1 MRPDPTFGTL
11 LFAFVAILIFLI
23 VMSGMPEIELWADS
37 FHEGTWV
44 AQGIVSEMD
53 SPSCARE
60 NELGFIPRYKING
73 KGWKLDLVVFGG
85 YGNWPHIPDKIAE
98 LIQWGK
104 PDIIAYDRKTDTVLF
119 AVEETAAVPTGNQ
132 ALQRCERM
140 HGAGMMKV
148 PFWYLLSQYGTH
160 VDEGIRQ
167 ASPWPALMS
176 MGITKSQHAPNLVL
190 LYSSVEEPEDYSKGA
205 GKQQL
210 FAILAAIMVNFAKG
224 RPTLSG
230 TEKLLETQY
239 RAMLKFIDD
248 TIENVS
254 DYFPG
259 KDELTAKETPLRLA
273 KIAAGNSS
281 EDIPLLDWPKFA
293 RLPIYFKE
301 RQKRAKLIKHDAFLS
316 KLEEMKDNHSV
327 YTLSTNA
334 GSRPQPVSDLS
345 DWIASQINTEER
357 APAIRPPVGFRLKIA
372 DFPESKAGLRHV
384 TTATNILYLCDS
396 AKDIARLLGLVFPRL
411 KKRLTM
417 DSLPAIVYVSNSVKP
432 GRIFGDPYTGQFS
445 AFSWIFG
452 GTSNARRI
460 KIAYFPHQ
468 SRGLLKPEI
477 AGKNKGQTVFISLA
491 DYIIFGGGAV
501 YDTKSKIWI

>member
-1 MRPDPTFGTL
+1 
-11 LFAFVAILIFLI
+11 
-23 VMSGMPEIELWADS
+23 MSKIPEIELWADS
-37 FHEGTWV
+37 FHEGTWA
-44 AQGIVSEMD
+44 AQGIVSEM
-53 SPSCARE
+53 SNPRCARE
-60 NELGFIPRYKING
+60 NELGFIPRYKINSE
-73 KGWKLDLVVFGG
+73 GWKLDLVVFGG

-104 PDIIAYDRKTDTVLF
+104 PDIIAYDRGTDTVLF

-176 MGITKSQHAPNLVL
+176 MGITKSQRAPNLVL
-190 LYSSVEEPEDYSKGA
+190 LYSSEEEPEDYSKGA

-210 FAILAAIMVNFAKG
+210 FAVLAAIMVNFAKG

-230 TEKLLETQY
+230 TEHLLETQY

-248 TIENVS
+248 TIDNVS
-254 DYFPG
+254 DFFPG
-259 KDELTAKETPLRLA
+259 KEELTAKGTPLRLA

-293 RLPIYFKE
+293 RLPVGFKE
-301 RQKRAKLIKHDAFLS
+301 RQKKSKLIKHDSFLS
-316 KLEEMKDNHSV
+316 KLEEMKDKRSV
-327 YTLSTNA
+327 YTLSSNA
-334 GSRPQPVSDLS
+334 GSRPQPASDLS
-345 DWIASQINTEER
+345 EWIASQNSAEKR
-357 APAIRPPVGFRLKIA
+357 APSIKPSVGFQLKIA

-396 AKDIARLLGLVFPRL
+396 AKDIADLLASVFPRL
-411 KKRLTM
+411 KDHLIM
-417 DSLPAIVYVSNSVKP
+417 DSLPALVYVSNSVKP
-432 GRIFGDPYTGQFS
+432 GRVFGDPYTGQFS

-452 GTSNARRI
+452 GTSNARRL

-468 SRGLLKPEI
+468 SRGLMKPEI
-477 AGKNKGQTVFISLA
+477 AGKNKGQTVFTSLA

-501 YDTKSKIWI
+501 YDTKAKIWI